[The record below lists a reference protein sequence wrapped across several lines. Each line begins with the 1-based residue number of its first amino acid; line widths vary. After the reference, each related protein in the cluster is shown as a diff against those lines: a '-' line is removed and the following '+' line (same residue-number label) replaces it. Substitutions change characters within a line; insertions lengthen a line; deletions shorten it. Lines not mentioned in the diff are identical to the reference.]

1 MSQSF
6 SQLVLPR
13 LRPGLDV
20 FPSPVEER
28 PGLLLRD
35 PFNYAEQM
43 LILPPLFAAGLDCFD
58 GEQTILDLQAH
69 LSQLT
74 GQLVPQEPLIG
85 LLNALRVN
93 GYLVSEEFMALR
105 ETRHKAFARQPTR
118 TAAHAGSGYPDEA
131 NALRKTFDG
140 YLQASPSPIE
150 KPLIGLAAPHVSP
163 FGGADCYAA
172 AYNQLRAAKDAACN
186 KTIILLG
193 TSHYGQPE
201 RFGLTR
207 KPFVTP
213 YGRIQPDLKLINQLA
228 AAAGESVV
236 MEDYCHAIEHSLEF
250 QAVFL
255 QHLLGADFK
264 IVPIL
269 CGAFAKALF
278 EGEAPER
285 DDHVYRFF
293 DALGELSELH
303 RDELFWVL
311 GIDLAHIGRR
321 YGDDVKARV
330 NEGTMLDV
338 AELDHERLTH
348 ACAGEAEEFFDLV
361 RPAGDQLKWCGF
373 APLYTFMQV
382 CPEARGQVLKYD
394 QWNIDEESVV
404 SFAALGF
411 TR

>member
-1 MSQSF
+1 MSQT
-6 SQLVLPR
+6 LPR
-13 LRPGLDV
+13 LRPGLDL

-43 LILPPLFAAGLDCFD
+43 LILPPLLAAGLDCFD

-69 LSQLT
+69 LSRLT
-74 GQLVPQEPLIG
+74 KQLVPQEPLIG
-85 LLNALRVN
+85 LLNALRIN

-105 ETRHKAFARQPTR
+105 ETRHKEFARKPTR
-118 TAAHAGSGYPDEA
+118 TPAHAGSGYPDEA

-140 YLQASPSPIE
+140 YLQAGSSPSPSS
-150 KPLIGLAAPHVSP
+150 LIGLAAPHVSP
-163 FGGADCYAA
+163 FGGVDCYAA
-172 AYNQLRAAKDAACN
+172 AYNQLRAAKESVRN

-213 YGRIQPDLKLINQLA
+213 YGRIEPDLKFINRLA
-228 AAAGESVV
+228 QAAGESVM

-255 QHLLGADFK
+255 QHVLGKEFK

-269 CGAFAKALF
+269 CGPFAKALH

-293 DALGELSELH
+293 DALGELGVLH

-321 YGDDVKARV
+321 YGDNIQARV

-338 AELDHERLTH
+338 AELDHARLTH
-348 ACAGEAEEFFDLV
+348 ACAGDAEEFFELV

-373 APLYTFMQV
+373 SPLYTFMQV
-382 CPEARGQVLKYD
+382 LPEARGQVLKYD

-411 TR
+411 NR

>member
-1 MSQSF
+1 MSQI
-6 SQLVLPR
+6 LPR
-13 LRPGLDV
+13 LRPGLDL

-43 LILPPLFAAGLDCFD
+43 LILPPLLAAGLDCFD
-58 GEQTILDLQAH
+58 GEQTLLDLQAY
-69 LSQLT
+69 LSHLT
-74 GQLVPQEPLIG
+74 GQLVPQEPLVG

-105 ETRHKAFARQPTR
+105 EARHKEFARKPTR
-118 TAAHAGSGYPDEA
+118 AAAHAGTGYPDEA
-131 NALRKTFDG
+131 KVLRKTFDE
-140 YLQASPSPIE
+140 YLQANASTPSPS
-150 KPLIGLAAPHVSP
+150 LIGLAAPHVSP

-172 AYNQLRAAKDAACN
+172 AYNQLRAAKDAARN

-213 YGRIQPDLKLINQLA
+213 YGKIEPDLKLINQLA
-228 AAAGESVV
+228 QAAGESVV

-255 QHLLGADFK
+255 QHVLGSEFK

-269 CGAFAKALF
+269 CGPFARALY

-293 DALGELSELH
+293 DALGELAELH

-311 GIDLAHIGRR
+311 GIDLAHIGSR
-321 YGDDVKARV
+321 YGDGVPARA
-330 NEGTMLDV
+330 NEGVMLDV
-338 AELDHERLTH
+338 AEDDHARLTQ
-348 ACAGEAEEFFDLV
+348 ACASEAEEFFDLV
-361 RPAGDQLKWCGF
+361 RPEADRLKWCGF

-382 CPEARGQVLKYD
+382 LPEARGHVLKYD